1 MLSTMTPDVRDFA
14 DSAYLDGPAAVAE
27 AEVRDWLEAFAAA
40 VRSEDYAAGERLF
53 APDVVGFGTVGVV
66 LSGRETLMESQW
78 RRVWGVTSGFRYD
91 MRQLSVGVDGDTA
104 WLAVPW
110 SSRTGRC
117 GDGPHD
123 RSGRATYVLQRRNGR
138 WLAVHSHHSLDPTG
152 MPPGAA
158 IR

>member
-1 MLSTMTPDVRDFA
+1 MDPDVCDCAGAA
-14 DSAYLDGPAAVAE
+14 DLGGAETAGAAVAE
-27 AEVRDWLEAFAAA
+27 LRDWLEAFAAA
-40 VRSEDYAAGERLF
+40 VRSVDYAAGERLF
-53 APDVVGFGTVGVV
+53 APDVVGFGTVGVL
-66 LSGRETLMESQW
+66 LSGRETLMDSQW

-91 MRQLSVGVDGDTA
+91 MRQLSAGVEGDMA

-123 RSGRATYVLQRRNGR
+123 RGGRATYVLQRRSGR
-138 WLAVHSHHSLDPTG
+138 WLAVHSHHSLDPSG

-158 IR
+158 SR